1 VTARDHW
8 GDAMNGTTG
17 RRQFVAA
24 IAAVLLSCAGCGNRS
39 SEADIARAAA
49 RLGSEALP
57 AAPSSDPGSSAAPAP
72 VTAAP
77 SGPGVASEAGS
88 LPTSA
93 AAPSP
98 GTRVAAATTARAVPG
113 GASPGGG
120 PARTAPANPG
130 SPAGAAARST
140 SAAATP
146 AGSSVTAGC
155 GAAKPEVVIGTVG
168 TQSGPIGVA
177 TNPGVK
183 AVQAWVA
190 DQNTRGGVDCHPI
203 RYIVADD
210 GGDPARHLALVK
222 QLVERQHVI
231 GFVFM
236 NAVLSGQ
243 ASVQYLNEKQV
254 PVMADDGGG
263 DWFNSPMH
271 FPASSGGHGI
281 ADLTIAAGARV
292 TIPAGL
298 NKLAIIVCQEASVCA
313 TYTDHWSK
321 NAPRLGYDVVY
332 RGQASLGQ
340 PDYTSQCLAA
350 QSAGAQVMMI
360 AFEPNS
366 VRRLR
371 SSCTSVGFTAP
382 IVLVSVMS
390 TADMAEDPAFDGT
403 VIAMPTLPWFLTDRP
418 AIAEYQ
424 ATLRRVAPNLPI
436 DQSTIVGWT
445 AAKLFERAATG
456 HLSEQPVNADLLR
469 GLWSIKGDDLG
480 GLTYPLRFEQGKAPG
495 NGQPCG
501 WAIVI
506 KARHDTSDGRRF
518 CDAGAAT
525 YTMGR

>member
-1 VTARDHW
+1 
-8 GDAMNGTTG
+8 MNGTTC
-17 RRQFVAA
+17 RRLTVAV
-24 IAAVLLSCAGCGNRS
+24 AVLILAAGCGNRS
-39 SEADIARAAA
+39 SEEDIARAAA
-49 RLGSEALP
+49 RLGSEAFP
-57 AAPSSDPGSSAAPAP
+57 GETPSYPGTSAAPAP
-72 VTAAP
+72 AIGAPSAAP
-77 SGPGVASEAGS
+77 DAAGPPATGSAPHSG
-88 LPTSA
+88 
-93 AAPSP
+93 SP
-98 GTRVAAATTARAVPG
+98 VAAAVTARATPGAAPPSTVP
-113 GASPGGG
+113 
-120 PARTAPANPG
+120 APAATAKPGTPAGPTAGPNP
-130 SPAGAAARST
+130 SPAGK
-140 SAAATP
+140 AATP
-146 AGSSVTAGC
+146 GC
-155 GAAKPEVVIGTVG
+155 SAVKPEVVIGTVG
-168 TQSGPIGVA
+168 TQSGPVGVA

-190 DQNTRGGVDCHPI
+190 DRNTRGGIDCHPV
-203 RYIVADD
+203 RYVVADD

-222 QLVERQHVI
+222 QLVETQHVI
-231 GFVFM
+231 GLVFM

-281 ADLTIAAGARV
+281 ADLTLAAGARV
-292 TIPAGL
+292 TVPAGL
-298 NKLAIIVCQEASVCA
+298 KKLAIIVCQEASVCA
-313 TYTDHWSK
+313 TYTDHWAK
-321 NAPRLGYDVVY
+321 NATRLGYDVVY

-371 SSCTSVGFTAP
+371 SSCTKVGFTAP

-390 TADMAEDPAFDGT
+390 TVDMADDPAFEGT
-403 VIAMPTLPWFLTDRP
+403 VIAMPTLPWFLGDRP
-418 AIAEYQ
+418 AVAEYQ
-424 ATLRRVAPNLPI
+424 VTLRRVAPNLPI

-456 HLSEQPVNADLLR
+456 HLSEQPVSADLLR
-469 GLWSIKGDDLG
+469 GLWSIQGDDLG

-506 KARHDTSDGRRF
+506 RAKHHTSDGQRF
-518 CDAGAAT
+518 CDTAAAT

>member
-1 VTARDHW
+1 MIGPT
-8 GDAMNGTTG
+8 
-17 RRQFVAA
+17 RRRLTVAA
-24 IAAVLLSCAGCGNRS
+24 VTAAVLMSGVGCGNRS
-39 SEADIARAAA
+39 SEEDIARAAA
-49 RLGSEALP
+49 RLGSEASVAQSTL
-57 AAPSSDPGSSAAPAP
+57 DPGAGAAPAP
-72 VTAAP
+72 RPEPEPEPGIIAP
-77 SGPGVASEAGS
+77 GTSSGAPPGATDSSTTGRRRSSGTS
-88 LPTSA
+88 LPAAA
-93 AAPSP
+93 AAPA
-98 GTRVAAATTARAVPG
+98 RAAAGTAPAAAVPG
-113 GASPGGG
+113 AKPDLPGGSRG
-120 PARTAPANPG
+120 PSPAPAGTPARPG
-130 SPAGAAARST
+130 TPGCAG
-140 SAAATP
+140 
-146 AGSSVTAGC
+146 
-155 GAAKPEVVIGTVG
+155 AKPEVVIGTVG
-168 TQSGPIGVA
+168 TQSGPVGVA

-190 DQNTRGGVDCHPI
+190 NQNAKGGIDCHPV
-203 RYIVADD
+203 RYVVADD

-222 QLVERQHVI
+222 QLVEGQHVI

-243 ASVQYLNEKQV
+243 ASVRYLNDKQV

-271 FPASSGGHGI
+271 FPASSSGHGI
-281 ADLTIAAGARV
+281 ADLTMAAGARV
-292 TIPAGL
+292 TVPAGL
-298 NKLAIIVCQEASVCA
+298 KKLAVIVCQEASVCA

-321 NAPRLGYDVVY
+321 NGARLGYDIVY

-371 SSCTSVGFTAP
+371 SSCTKVGFTAP

-390 TADMAEDPAFDGT
+390 TVDMADDPAFEGT
-403 VIAMPTLPWFLTDRP
+403 VISMPTLPWFLADRP
-418 AIAEYQ
+418 AVAEYQ

-456 HLSEQPVNADLLR
+456 QLSEQPSSADLLK

-506 KARHDTSDGRRF
+506 KAKDHTSDGQRF
-518 CDAGAAT
+518 CDTGAAT

>member
-1 VTARDHW
+1 MTVSDVGGVMKRPSYR
-8 GDAMNGTTG
+8 AMIIG
-17 RRQFVAA
+17 AA
-24 IAAVLLSCAGCGNRS
+24 SLLLISAGCGNRS
-39 SEADIARAAA
+39 SEEDIARAAA
-49 RLGSEALP
+49 RLGSASLP
-57 AAPSSDPGSSAAPAP
+57 ADPATTTTIGAPMPPGAADPTAAPDVRLAGPTAAPA
-72 VTAAP
+72 T
-77 SGPGVASEAGS
+77 AGS
-88 LPTSA
+88 APRAGTGSGTPAKGPATVPNPT
-93 AAPSP
+93 P
-98 GTRVAAATTARAVPG
+98 
-113 GASPGGG
+113 GAS
-120 PARTAPANPG
+120 ANPA
-130 SPAGAAARST
+130 PQPEADP
-140 SAAATP
+140 AATP
-146 AGSSVTAGC
+146 AAAGC
-155 GAAKPEVVIGTVG
+155 GGPKADVILGTVG

-183 AVQAWVA
+183 AVQAWTA
-190 DQNTRGGVDCHPI
+190 DQNTRGGIDCHPI

-222 QLVERQHVI
+222 QLVEKERVI

-243 ASVQYLNEKQV
+243 SSVQYLNEKQV

-263 DWFNSPMH
+263 DWFKSPMH

-281 ADLTIAAGARV
+281 ADLTAAAGARV

-298 NKLAIIVCQEASVCA
+298 KKLAVIVCQEASVCA
-313 TYTDHWSK
+313 TYTDHWTK

-332 RGQASLGQ
+332 RGTASLGQ

-371 SSCTSVGFTAP
+371 SSCTKVGFTAP

-390 TADMAEDPAFDGT
+390 TADMADDPAFEGT
-403 VIAMPTLPWFLTDRP
+403 VISMPTLPWFLEDRP
-418 AIAEYQ
+418 AIAAYR
-424 ATLRRVAPNLPI
+424 ATLKRVAPSLPI
-436 DQSTIVGWT
+436 DQSTIVGWA

-456 HLSEQPVNADLLR
+456 HLSDQPRSSDLLT
-469 GLWSIKGDDLG
+469 GLWAINGDDLG
-480 GLTYPLRFEQGKAPG
+480 GLTYPLRFEPGKAPG

-501 WAIVI
+501 WAVVI
-506 KARHDTSDGRRF
+506 KAKKHTSDGQRF
-518 CDAGAAT
+518 CDTGAAS

>member
-1 VTARDHW
+1 
-8 GDAMNGTTG
+8 MNGTKYRGPTTVV
-17 RRQFVAA
+17 VAV
-24 IAAVLLSCAGCGNRS
+24 VLLLSAGCGNRS

-49 RLGSEALP
+49 RLGSEGL
-57 AAPSSDPGSSAAPAP
+57 SAD
-72 VTAAP
+72 
-77 SGPGVASEAGS
+77 
-88 LPTSA
+88 
-93 AAPSP
+93 
-98 GTRVAAATTARAVPG
+98 
-113 GASPGGG
+113 
-120 PARTAPANPG
+120 TAPD
-130 SPAGAAARST
+130 
-140 SAAATP
+140 
-146 AGSSVTAGC
+146 AGSSVAPAVAAVAGAPSGAVGAALPATPGRAAAPGSALAAPATATAVTGAAPPTTGPGPAATAKPGTPAGPTAGSTPAPA
-155 GAAKPEVVIGTVG
+155 GTAATPGCSGVKPEVVIGTVG
-168 TQSGPIGVA
+168 TQSGPVGVA

-190 DQNTRGGVDCHPI
+190 NQNTNGGVDCHPV
-203 RYIVADD
+203 RYVVADD

-222 QLVERQHVI
+222 QLVETQHVI

-281 ADLTIAAGARV
+281 ADLTVAAGARA

-298 NKLAIIVCQEASVCA
+298 KKLAIIVCQEASVCA
-313 TYTDHWSK
+313 TYTDHWAR

-390 TADMAEDPAFDGT
+390 TLDMADDPAFEGT
-403 VIAMPTLPWFLTDRP
+403 VIAMPTLPWFLGDRP

-445 AAKLFERAATG
+445 AAKLFQRAATG
-456 HLSEQPVNADLLR
+456 HLSDQPVSADLLH
-469 GLWSIKGDDLG
+469 GLWSIQADDLG
-480 GLTYPLRFEQGKAPG
+480 GLTYPLGFERGKAPG

-501 WAIVI
+501 WVIVI
-506 KARHDTSDGRRF
+506 KARHHTTDGQRF
-518 CDAGAAT
+518 CDTAAAT

>member
-1 VTARDHW
+1 
-8 GDAMNGTTG
+8 MNGTT
-17 RRQFVAA
+17 RRRLTIAAVAV
-24 IAAVLLSCAGCGNRS
+24 AVLLSGAGCGNRS
-39 SEADIARAAA
+39 SEEDIARAAA
-49 RLGSEALP
+49 RLGSEAFSTEASSAPSMSAAPTP
-57 AAPSSDPGSSAAPAP
+57 AIGGPGATPDAAGPRTAANAPSSGSPLGTVATGRPVTGAPPTTGPAPAG
-72 VTAAP
+72 TAKPAP
-77 SGPGVASEAGS
+77 PADPTAGS
-88 LPTSA
+88 
-93 AAPSP
+93 
-98 GTRVAAATTARAVPG
+98 
-113 GASPGGG
+113 
-120 PARTAPANPG
+120 
-130 SPAGAAARST
+130 
-140 SAAATP
+140 TP
-146 AGSSVTAGC
+146 AGKPTPPGC
-155 GAAKPEVVIGTVG
+155 NAVKPEVVIGTVG
-168 TQSGPIGVA
+168 TQSGPVGVA

-190 DQNTRGGVDCHPI
+190 NQNTRGGVDCHSV

-222 QLVERQHVI
+222 QLVEAQHVI

-243 ASVQYLNEKQV
+243 ASVQYLNDKQV

-271 FPASSGGHGI
+271 FPASSSGHGI
-281 ADLTIAAGARV
+281 ADLTIAAGARATV
-292 TIPAGL
+292 PAGL
-298 NKLAIIVCQEASVCA
+298 KKLAIIVCQEASVCA
-313 TYTDHWSK
+313 TYTDHWAK
-321 NAPRLGYDVVY
+321 NAARLGYEVVY

-371 SSCTSVGFTAP
+371 SSCTKVGFTAP

-390 TADMAEDPAFDGT
+390 TADMADDPAFEGT
-403 VIAMPTLPWFLTDRP
+403 VVAMPTLPWFLGDQA

-436 DQSTIVGWT
+436 DQSTIVGWA

-456 HLSEQPVNADLLR
+456 HLSEQPGSADLLR
-469 GLWSIKGDDLG
+469 GLWSIQGDDLG

-501 WAIVI
+501 WVIVI
-506 KARHDTSDGRRF
+506 KGKRHTSDGQRF
-518 CDAGAAT
+518 CDTAAAT

>member
-1 VTARDHW
+1 MNATRQRGLTA
-8 GDAMNGTTG
+8 A
-17 RRQFVAA
+17 VAV
-24 IAAVLLSCAGCGNRS
+24 AVLLSAAGCGNRS
-39 SEADIARAAA
+39 SEEDIARAAA
-49 RLGSEALP
+49 RLGSEALSTET
-57 AAPSSDPGSSAAPAP
+57 PSAPGSNAAPAP
-72 VTAAP
+72 AIGEPGATPDAAGPPTAANAPSSGPPLGTVAAGRPVAGASPTTGPAP
-77 SGPGVASEAGS
+77 SGTAKPAAPAVPAAGS
-88 LPTSA
+88 NP
-93 AAPSP
+93 
-98 GTRVAAATTARAVPG
+98 
-113 GASPGGG
+113 
-120 PARTAPANPG
+120 APAG
-130 SPAGAAARST
+130 K
-140 SAAATP
+140 ATP
-146 AGSSVTAGC
+146 SGC
-155 GAAKPEVVIGTVG
+155 AAVKPEVVIGTVG
-168 TQSGPIGVA
+168 TQSGPVGVA

-190 DQNTRGGVDCHPI
+190 NQNTRGGVDCHPV
-203 RYIVADD
+203 RYVVADD

-222 QLVERQHVI
+222 QLVETQHVI

-243 ASVQYLNEKQV
+243 ASVRYLNDKQV

-263 DWFNSPMH
+263 DWFNSPVH
-271 FPASSGGHGI
+271 FPASSSGHGI
-281 ADLTIAAGARV
+281 ADLTVAAGARA
-292 TIPAGL
+292 TLPAGL
-298 NKLAIIVCQEASVCA
+298 KKLAIIVCQEASVCA
-313 TYTDHWSK
+313 TYTDHWAK
-321 NAPRLGYDVVY
+321 NGPRLGYDVVY

-371 SSCTSVGFTAP
+371 SSCTRVGFTAP

-390 TADMAEDPAFDGT
+390 TADMADDPAFDGT
-403 VIAMPTLPWFLTDRP
+403 VIAMPTLPWFLGDRP

-456 HLSEQPVNADLLR
+456 HLSEQPGSADLLR
-469 GLWSIKGDDLG
+469 GLWSIQGDDLG

-501 WAIVI
+501 WVIVI
-506 KARHDTSDGRRF
+506 KGKRHTSDGQRF
-518 CDAGAAT
+518 CDSAAAT

>member
-1 VTARDHW
+1 
-8 GDAMNGTTG
+8 M
-17 RRQFVAA
+17 
-24 IAAVLLSCAGCGNRS
+24 
-39 SEADIARAAA
+39 
-49 RLGSEALP
+49 
-57 AAPSSDPGSSAAPAP
+57 
-72 VTAAP
+72 
-77 SGPGVASEAGS
+77 
-88 LPTSA
+88 
-93 AAPSP
+93 
-98 GTRVAAATTARAVPG
+98 
-113 GASPGGG
+113 
-120 PARTAPANPG
+120 
-130 SPAGAAARST
+130 
-140 SAAATP
+140 
-146 AGSSVTAGC
+146 
-155 GAAKPEVVIGTVG
+155 IGTVG
-168 TQSGPIGVA
+168 TQSGPVGVA

-190 DQNTRGGVDCHPI
+190 NQNTKGGVDCHPV
-203 RYIVADD
+203 RYVVADD

-222 QLVERQHVI
+222 QLVEGQHVI

-243 ASVQYLNEKQV
+243 ASVRYLNDKQV

-281 ADLTIAAGARV
+281 ADLTMAAGARA

-298 NKLAIIVCQEASVCA
+298 KKLAIIVCQEASVCA
-313 TYTDHWSK
+313 TYTDHWSR
-321 NAPRLGYDVVY
+321 NGARLGYDIVY

-371 SSCTSVGFTAP
+371 SSCTKVGFTAP

-390 TADMAEDPAFDGT
+390 TADMAEDPAFEGT
-403 VIAMPTLPWFLTDRP
+403 VIAMPTLPWFLSDRP
-418 AIAEYQ
+418 AVAEYQ

-436 DQSTIVGWT
+436 DQSTIVGWA

-456 HLSEQPVNADLLR
+456 HLSEQPGSADLLT
-469 GLWSIKGDDLG
+469 GLWSMQGDDLG

-506 KARHDTSDGRRF
+506 KAKHHTSDGQRF
-518 CDAGAAT
+518 CDTAAAT